1 MKVIITG
8 GTGLIGS
15 ALAHSLVKDGHEVV
29 ILTRNA
35 SKSDKGLP
43 GEARLVQWD
52 AKTGDGWYTEAE
64 GADAIVNLAGANISP
79 QGGLWT
85 DSRKKIIRESRVKAG
100 EAVVDAIRRT
110 THKPKALLQSSAIG
124 YYGVHDDEVITET
137 SPTGSDFLAS
147 VCRDW
152 EASTAEVES
161 MGVRRV
167 ILRTGVV
174 FDKDDGALPVLT
186 LPFKLFAGGPVGN
199 GRQYLSWIHIDDE
212 VNAIRLLLDDST
224 AHGPYN
230 LTAPNPVPQ
239 KEFAKVTGKVLN
251 RPSFIPTPA
260 FAIKLVLGEA
270 ATFALDGQRV
280 LPKAL
285 EDKRFEFRFPNLEGA
300 LRDLLK

>member
-15 ALAHSLVKDGHEVV
+15 ALAHSLVGDGHEVV
-29 ILTRNA
+29 VLTRDA
-35 SKSDKGLP
+35 SKPVKSLP
-43 GEARLVQWD
+43 SAARLVKWD
-52 AKTGDGWYTEAE
+52 AKTGEGWYQEAE

-79 QGGLWT
+79 TSGLWT
-85 DSRKKIIRESRVKAG
+85 ESRKKVMRESRVNAG
-100 EAVVDAIRRT
+100 NAVVDAIKRT
-110 THKPKALLQSSAIG
+110 TRKPKALIQSSAVG
-124 YYGVHDDEVITET
+124 YYGVHDDEIITET

-147 VCRDW
+147 ICRDW
-152 EASTAEVES
+152 EASTAEVEA

-167 ILRTGVV
+167 LLRTGVV
-174 FDKDDGALPVLT
+174 FDKNSGALPVLA
-186 LPFKLFAGGPVGN
+186 LPIRLFAGGPVGS

-212 VNAIRLLLDDST
+212 VEAIRLVISDESAT
-224 AHGPYN
+224 GPYN
-230 LTAPNPVPQ
+230 LTAPNPVTQ
-239 KEFAKVTGKVLN
+239 KEFAKVAGKVLN

-280 LPKAL
+280 IPKAL
-285 EDKRFEFRFPNLEGA
+285 QDKRFEFRFPNLEGA

>member
-15 ALAHSLVKDGHEVV
+15 ALAHSLVKDGHDVV

-35 SKSDKGLP
+35 SKPVKSLP
-43 GEARLVQWD
+43 SAARLVKWD
-52 AKTGDGWYTEAE
+52 AKTGEGWYGEAE
-64 GADAIVNLAGANISP
+64 GADAIINLAGATIDP
-79 QGGLWT
+79 TGGLWT
-85 DSRKKIIRESRVKAG
+85 ESRKKVIRESRVKAG
-100 EAVVDAIRRT
+100 EAVMDAIRRAT
-110 THKPKALLQSSAIG
+110 EKPKVLIQSSAIG
-124 YYGVHDDEVITET
+124 YYGVHDDEIITET
-137 SPTGSDFLAS
+137 SPTGSDFPAS

-167 ILRTGVV
+167 VLRTGIV
-174 FDKDDGALPVLT
+174 FAKEGGALPVLT
-186 LPFKLFAGGPVGN
+186 LPFKLFAGGPVGS
-199 GRQYLSWIHIDDE
+199 GQQYLSWIHMDDE
-212 VNAIRLLLDDST
+212 IHAIRLLLEDST
-224 AHGPYN
+224 THGAYN
-230 LTAPNPVPQ
+230 LTAPNPICQ
-239 KEFAKVTGKVLN
+239 KDFAKVAGKVLN